1 MADNTVQDE
10 QIIELTD
17 IVDNMDAASEDALPD
32 DDIIELT
39 DIDEAS
45 DEPGVADGLDVEEA
59 LPDNAAVSQ
68 QQMEAAL
75 ERVIEKK
82 FSEKIDVILFEVMER
97 VISKEIKEIR
107 ENLQKDLD
115 QIGTS

>member
-1 MADNTVQDE
+1 MADNTGQDE

-17 IVDNMDAASEDALPD
+17 MVDNMDAGSEDAVPD

-39 DIDEAS
+39 DIDAVT
-45 DEPGVADGLDVEEA
+45 DEPGVEEV
-59 LPDNAAVSQ
+59 LPDNAAISQ

-82 FSEKIDVILFEVMER
+82 FSEKIDIILFDVMER

>member
-1 MADNTVQDE
+1 MADNTGQDE

-17 IVDNMDAASEDALPD
+17 IVDNMEAVSEDAVPD

-39 DIDEAS
+39 DIDAVS
-45 DEPGVADGLDVEEA
+45 DAPGVEA
-59 LPDNAAVSQ
+59 VSPDTVTISQ

-82 FSEKIDVILFEVMER
+82 FSEKIDVILFDVMER

>member
-1 MADNTVQDE
+1 MADNTGQDE

-17 IVDNMDAASEDALPD
+17 IVDNMEAVSEDAVPD

-39 DIDEAS
+39 DIDAVS
-45 DEPGVADGLDVEEA
+45 DEPGVEA
-59 LPDNAAVSQ
+59 VSPDTVTISQ
-68 QQMEAAL
+68 QQMETAL

-82 FSEKIDVILFEVMER
+82 FSEKIDVILFDVMER

>member
-1 MADNTVQDE
+1 MADNTGQDE

-17 IVDNMDAASEDALPD
+17 IVDDMDAVSEDAVPD

-39 DIDEAS
+39 DIDPVTEG
-45 DEPGVADGLDVEEA
+45 PGVEEV
-59 LPDNAAVSQ
+59 LPDNAAISQ
-68 QQMEAAL
+68 QQIEAAL

-82 FSEKIDVILFEVMER
+82 FSEKIDIILFDVMER